1 MSYDLK
7 KLARKGYSVL
17 MEGPRGGGKTA
28 ITEEVFNEVFGQKGK
43 DWFYFSGATMDPWI
57 HLLGIPKIVK
67 HDRFGEVTRAVPA
80 EALMNPDIK
89 AIFIDE
95 INRGPE
101 ELRNGLMELIH
112 TQSVNGVKLP
122 NLQTVWAAMNPADQ
136 DEEYQVEPLDPAH
149 LDRFDC
155 VIEVSCVPSLPYFR
169 AKYGED
175 GEAAVTWWRKL
186 PDKGK
191 DAVSPRRLEKL
202 LRGLLDEVNIKLM
215 APKSVS
221 VAGLETAIMSGKRKQ
236 ALESMLRDERVP
248 DEAKRQAVQ
257 DQVIKAGSK
266 APMGLDDLV
275 EVVGKDA
282 LLSMLNAMPKKVVN
296 KHAEAVA
303 FCVEQEVAE
312 GKQGQDS
319 RWQVPGGA
327 AMTAEGMKALAL
339 KREKQEG
346 LASNLSAKDEAD
358 IAKLAMC
365 YDDTLAVLR
374 RRADEVKGLE
384 DFKSALLTH
393 KGALGKASAY
403 QLGLA
408 WALHVKGQKG
418 ADTKVSSLAGRVMTH
433 HFRKA
438 VIHEEHPVLLFRW
451 LAGIAMGNAWINL
464 KSRQSWVSSATTSG
478 AAAMGLKFLGNG
490 DTRMVL
496 SSLTEAEEWER
507 AHGLS
512 LDRMKVAM
520 QVRHKKM
527 PDNIKAFLSGGDNDD
542 EEAVDAD
549 IAVA

>member
-1 MSYDLK
+1 MSRDLK
-7 KLARKGYSVL
+7 RLAQKGYSVL
-17 MEGPRGGGKTA
+17 MEGRRGGGKTA

-155 VIEVSCVPSLPYFR
+155 VIEVPCVPSLPYFR
-169 AKYGED
+169 DKYGKD
-175 GEAAVTWWRKL
+175 GEAAVGWWRDL
-186 PDKGK
+186 PEKGK
-191 DAVSPRRLEKL
+191 DAVSPRRLEKM

-215 APKSVS
+215 APRSVS
-221 VAGLETAIMSGKRKQ
+221 VTGLETAVMSGKRKQ

-248 DEAKRQAVQ
+248 EEAKRQAIQ
-257 DQVIKAGSK
+257 DQVIKAGKK
-266 APMGLDDLV
+266 APVTIEDLAA
-275 EVVGKDA
+275 VVGEGA
-282 LLSMLNAMPKKVVN
+282 LLGMLNAMPKKLVS

-312 GKQGQDS
+312 GKEGQDS
-319 RWQVPGGA
+319 RWQVSGGA
-327 AMTAEGMKALAL
+327 AMTAEGMKALVL
-339 KREKQEG
+339 KKDKQEG
-346 LASNLSAKDEAD
+346 LASNLSPKDEVA
-358 IAKLAMC
+358 IAKLAAC
-365 YDDTLAVLR
+365 YDDTLAATLNV
-374 RRADEVKGLE
+374 ADEVEGLE
-384 DFKSALLTH
+384 RFKQALLKH
-393 KGALGKASAY
+393 KDGLGTASAY

-408 WALHVKGQKG
+408 WVLHIKGQKG
-418 ADTKVSSLAGRVMTH
+418 ANTKASSLVRRVMTH
-433 HFRKA
+433 HFRK
-438 VIHEEHPVLLFRW
+438 VEIHYEQPVLLFRW
-451 LAGIAMGNAWINL
+451 LAGIAMGNAWINM
-464 KSRQSWVSSATTSG
+464 RNHQSWMSSASSSG

-496 SSLTEAEEWER
+496 SSLSEAQEWER
-507 AHGLS
+507 ACGLS

-527 PDNIKAFLSGGDNDD
+527 PGNIKAFLAGGDDD
-542 EEAVDAD
+542 SKEAIDAD
-549 IAVA
+549 VAVA